1 MKRGE
6 KGRINPENYL
16 FYLFGV
22 FIQDNTLQYLNIAT
36 TVFSEN
42 YIKPGTN
49 NIKINKKAKIET
61 KN

>member
-1 MKRGE
+1 MKRGA

-22 FIQDNTLQYLNIAT
+22 FIQNNTLQYLNIAT
-36 TVFSEN
+36 TVVSEN
-42 YIKPGTN
+42 FIKPVTN